1 LVYDRLLNPM
11 LLDATNVVRPRP
23 FDINPALA
31 PWLLLAGAAIAAA
44 AVVYLYTAQ
53 QKIASRKVVNALTA
67 IRILLVLLVVGL
79 LLGPVRQWG
88 FTRHSNGTL
97 WLVLDQ
103 SLSMKQKDPQSSD
116 IERLHWADALGKLPP
131 DARPSRLGVS
141 VNRLAALRDD
151 LEHFRTDAGHL
162 STDGDDAKPREKLA
176 GQLVDWQKGLTGVA
190 DELSNDS
197 QSRPAAGEI
206 PSTLRHDAQ
215 TVAKSIVQI
224 RAGGPGAGAPWLWP
238 KWAAA
243 GLAILLAIYVYA
255 RRRRFRSPWLA
266 RAAPSLSMGLIF
278 IAIGFAGW
286 AAYQLPEANAPVVSA
301 NSTDQFQLVGDQ
313 TNIPWQALHDDLS
326 KSITTLEPVAT
337 RSDKAFL
344 DSHRAD
350 SRVQSALDAVR
361 DLSRASLAY
370 AALTATSSR
379 SPKSLAAMLGREDVK
394 VVPFG
399 ERAGLS
405 APDKKDLD
413 QALHNVLE
421 DPKGQNTD
429 IAGALKFVGEQA
441 GEDSTVLV
449 VSDGRQNVGGD
460 PEAAAQFLASRGTR
474 VFTLALGSHLP
485 ARDAAVD
492 HVDAPD
498 WVFAEDQVVVSPVI
512 RLDGLKDRDVTVEL
526 KRDGQTIDH
535 RTIRVKTDQE
545 KPRLRLTDKPPRE
558 GTYDYEV
565 AIQPLADEAVTDNN
579 RQTVRVAVKK
589 DKLNVLL
596 VEDEPDWEYQ
606 FLRNYLVRDHRVKLQ
621 VVLANPARIED
632 VQAPDSVKASP
643 TRDDGKVDAQVLPA
657 TRAEWSAFDVVILGD
672 VGPEKLPPD
681 QQKNLA
687 QAVKDGG
694 VKALLVIA
702 GQRNMPMR
710 YAGSPLAEVLPVEL
724 SGSRWT
730 PQELE
735 QHRTHGFV
743 PVPAPEGANSI
754 LGQFSE
760 DAARNEGLWTSLGTD
775 EVSRWY
781 WHSEQTAAR
790 PGASVIWSIEDPS
803 AVAAASPNRSQ
814 QPQSSADE
822 YDYLRQHAL
831 LATMNVGLGRVM
843 YLASNQTWRMRYV
856 QTPGGDSHIEDLHR
870 RFWGQ
875 VIRWAAGSDLPAGGK
890 FVRFGV
896 NKHSY
901 IGGEPVVVTAR
912 VAKEDFTPLTGATF
926 KAVAT
931 RKGGGAAVGEATMAE
946 APSEGPGIYRGTLT
960 LPAGDYALGIHGGE
974 PERLLASDPSIDPS
988 QKTLQITV
996 QPDATVEDRDVNA
1009 DPQRMASIARAGS
1022 GVAMDGACF
1031 DVLAGH
1037 LPVVDHTETQIVQ
1050 AGLFSDPNDPRTA
1063 YAHWAFFAIF
1073 VILIS
1078 AEWILRKRGG
1088 LV

>member
-1 LVYDRLLNPM
+1 VVLDRLFNPI

-31 PWLLLAGAAIAAA
+31 PWLLFAGAAVAAA

-53 QKIASRKVVNALTA
+53 QKIASRKIVNALTA
-67 IRILLVLLVVGL
+67 IRILLVLLVIAL
-79 LLGPVRQWG
+79 LLGPVRQWA
-88 FTRHSNGTL
+88 FTRHSSGTL
-97 WLVLDQ
+97 WVVVDE

-116 IERLHWADALGKLPP
+116 LERLHWAEALGKLPP
-131 DARPSRLGVS
+131 DARPSHLGLS

-151 LEHFRTDAGHL
+151 LEHFRADADHL
-162 STDGDDAKPREKLA
+162 TGEGEDAKPREALA
-176 GQLVDWQKGLTGVA
+176 GHLVEWEKGLTSVA
-190 DELSNDS
+190 DNLANDP
-197 QSRPAAGEI
+197 QSRSAAGEI
-206 PSTLRHDAQ
+206 PSTLRRDAD
-215 TVAKSIVQI
+215 TIGKSIVQI
-224 RAGGPGAGAPWLWP
+224 RAGASGPGVPWLWP

-243 GLAILLAIYVYA
+243 ILSLILAVYVYA
-255 RRRRFRSPWLA
+255 RRRHFKSRWLA
-266 RAAPSLSMGLIF
+266 HAAPSLSMGLIF
-278 IAIGFAGW
+278 VAIGFAGW
-286 AAYQLPEANAPVVSA
+286 AMYQLPEANPLAAQA
-301 NSTDQFQLVGDQ
+301 NSPDRFQVVGDK
-313 TNIPWQALHDDLS
+313 TSIPWQALHDDLS
-326 KSITTLEPVAT
+326 KSITTLQPIAM

-344 DSHRAD
+344 DAHRSD
-350 SRVQSALDAVR
+350 PRVQSALDAVR
-361 DLSRASLAY
+361 DLSRADLAY
-370 AALTATSSR
+370 AALTANSSR
-379 SPKSLAAMLGREDVK
+379 SLKSLAEMMGKEDVK

-413 QALHNVLE
+413 QTLHNVLQ

-429 IAGALKFVGEQA
+429 IAGALKFVADQV
-441 GEDSTVLV
+441 GEDSTVVV
-449 VSDGRQNVGGD
+449 VSDGRQNVGGE
-460 PEAAAQFLASRGTR
+460 PEDAAQSLASRGTR

-498 WVFAEDQVVVSPVI
+498 WVFAEDEVVVSPVI

-526 KRDGQTIDH
+526 KRDGQVVDH
-535 RTIRVKTDQE
+535 RTIKVRTDQE
-545 KPRLRLTDKPPRE
+545 KPRLRLTDKPPKE

-565 AIQPLADEAVTDNN
+565 AIQPLPDEAVTDNN
-579 RQTVRVAVKK
+579 RQSVRVAVKK
-589 DKLNVLL
+589 DRLNILL
-596 VEDEPDWEYQ
+596 VADEPDWEYQ
-606 FLRNYLVRDHRVKLQ
+606 FLRNYLIRDHRVKLQ
-621 VVLANPARIED
+621 VVLANPARIEN
-632 VQAPDSVKASP
+632 VQAPEAIKASP
-643 TRDDGKVDAQVLPA
+643 NRDDGKIDAQILPA
-657 TRAEWSAFDVVILGD
+657 TRAEWSGFDVVILGD
-672 VGPEKLPPD
+672 VPPEKLPPE

-687 QAVKDGG
+687 EALKDGG

-710 YAGSPLAEVLPVEL
+710 YAASPLAEVMPVEL

-735 QHRTHGFV
+735 HHRVHGFI
-743 PVPAPEGANSI
+743 PVPAPDGINSI

-760 DAARNEGLWTSLGTD
+760 DAARNGELWASLAAS
-775 EVSRWY
+775 EESRWY

-790 PGASVIWSIEDPS
+790 PGASVIWSIEDPP
-803 AVAAASPNRSQ
+803 VAASPKGPSP
-814 QPQSSADE
+814 QPQNSTDE

-856 QTPGGDSHIEDLHR
+856 QTPGSDSHIEDLHR

-875 VIRWAAGSDLPAGGK
+875 VIRWAAGNDLPAGGK
-890 FVRFGV
+890 FVRFGA

-901 IGGEPVVVTAR
+901 IGGEPIVVTAR
-912 VAKEDFTPLTGATF
+912 VAKEDFTPLTGASF
-926 KAVAT
+926 KIVAT
-931 RKGGGAAVGEATMAE
+931 RKGGGAAVGEATMVE

-960 LPAGDYALGIHGGE
+960 VPAGEYALNVRGGE
-974 PERLLASDPSIDPS
+974 PERLLSSDTSVDSS
-988 QKTLQITV
+988 QKTLQIDV

-1022 GVAMDGACF
+1022 GVALDGPYF
-1031 DVLAGH
+1031 DVLASH
-1037 LPVVDHTETQIVQ
+1037 LPVVDHTDTQIVQ
-1050 AGLFSDPNDPRTA
+1050 AGLFSDPKDPRTG

-1073 VILIS
+1073 VVLIT